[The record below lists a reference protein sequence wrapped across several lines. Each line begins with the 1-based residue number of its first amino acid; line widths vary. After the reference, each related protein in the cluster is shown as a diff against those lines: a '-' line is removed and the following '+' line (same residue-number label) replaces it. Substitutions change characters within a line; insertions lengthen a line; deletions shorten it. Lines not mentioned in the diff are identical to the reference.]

1 MNKSQIVDT
10 FNKHFMEFIN
20 DIECV
25 FPDDKDITST
35 KKTISKTLMIMPKI
49 VIKMFNEHIVSFYS
63 KEIENG
69 DIGFFITNDYRK
81 KHGYKEND
89 DVWILD
95 KIDVLRKPIENMN
108 IDEKAKVIQYMK
120 NLKKLS
126 DMYNISSKSKKINNS
141 K

>member
-10 FNKHFMEFIN
+10 FNKQFMEFIN

-35 KKTISKTLMIMPKI
+35 KKTISKTLMIMPRT

-63 KEIENG
+63 DEIENG
-69 DIGFFITNDYRK
+69 DIAFFITNDYRT
-81 KHGYKEND
+81 KHGYKEKD
-89 DVWILD
+89 DVWVLD

-108 IDEKAKVIQYMK
+108 LDEKAKVIQYMK

-126 DMYNISSKSKKINNS
+126 DMYNISSKSKK
-141 K
+141 

>member
-10 FNKHFMEFIN
+10 FNKQFMEFIN

-49 VIKMFNEHIVSFYS
+49 LIKMFNEHIVSFYS

-81 KHGYKEND
+81 KHGYKEKD
-89 DVWILD
+89 DVWVLD

-108 IDEKAKVIQYMK
+108 LDEKAKVIQYMK

-126 DMYNISSKSKKINNS
+126 DMYNISSKSKK
-141 K
+141 

>member
-10 FNKHFMEFIN
+10 FNKQFMEFIS

-49 VIKMFNEHIVSFYS
+49 LIKMFNEHIVSFYS

-81 KHGYKEND
+81 KHGYKEKD
-89 DVWILD
+89 DVWVLD

-108 IDEKAKVIQYMK
+108 LDEKAKVIQYMK

-126 DMYNISSKSKKINNS
+126 DMYNISSKSKK
-141 K
+141 